1 MNINSKLTT
10 LALLLAAHSA
20 AWAQEDTATVKGQ
33 RLEGV
38 TVTSGSTTRRMAGAV
53 NGTVITRQEL
63 FKAACCNLG
72 ESFVTNPSVDV
83 NYSDATTGAKQ
94 IKLLGLSGTYVQM
107 LTENMP
113 AFRGAALP
121 YALGYVPGT
130 WMQSI
135 QVSKGNASVKNGYE
149 AITGQLNVEYLK
161 PEAEQAIEAN
171 LYGNT
176 KGKFEANADA
186 NVHLDSRLSTN
197 LLLHFENNW
206 GNHDKNGDGFIDMPK
221 VRQYNLSN
229 RWVWKGDRY
238 IFHGGLSLINENRT
252 SGQTP
257 HHHDMDSELYR
268 IGIRTNRYEGYMKHA
283 FVLDPAH
290 GGNLALMAN
299 TSMHEQSAFF
309 GHKEYGVNE
318 KNVYAQLMYETNFTP
333 LHNLSTGVSVNYD
346 YLGQRLNLG
355 TDGTPLEGALA
366 GLGTD
371 YHRLNERETTP
382 GAYAQYTLNLHER
395 LVAMAGIRVD
405 HSSLYGTFVT
415 PRMHVKWMPNSVLSL
430 RLSAGK
436 GYRTVHPLAE
446 MNYLLASGRTLQVDN
461 LEQEAA
467 WNYGVSTGLNIP
479 LFGKTLKL
487 NAEYYYTR
495 FSHQAVIDYDT
506 DPHVLHIAN
515 LQGKSYSN
523 TFQVDAT
530 YPLLRTLSLTAAYR
544 LNDVKTTYGGQLL
557 EKPLQSKYKGLVS
570 LSYKSPLELWKVD
583 VTLQLNGGGRM
594 PNAYTLADGTPSWES
609 RFHAYEQLSAQI
621 TREFRHVSLYIGGEN
636 LTNYRQKHPIIG
648 ADNPWSNNFEPTLVW
663 GPVEG
668 AMGYIGMRIKI

>member
-1 MNINSKLTT
+1 MNKKTT
-10 LALLLAAHSA
+10 LSLLALVATANICH
-20 AWAQEDTATVKGQ
+20 AQQDTATVKGQ
-33 RLEGV
+33 RLDGI
-38 TVTSGSTTRRMAGAV
+38 TITSGSTTRRMAGAV

-107 LTENMP
+107 LTENLP

-161 PEAEQAIEAN
+161 PEAEQAVDVN

-176 KGKFEANADA
+176 KAKFEANADA
-186 NVHLDSRLSTN
+186 NLHLDSRLSTN
-197 LLLHFENNW
+197 LLLHFENSW
-206 GNHDKNGDGFIDMPK
+206 GQHDKNGDGFIDMPR

-252 SGQTP
+252 SGQTN
-257 HHHDMDSELYR
+257 HHHAAEGDQYR
-268 IGIRTNRYEGYMKHA
+268 IGIRTDRYEGYMKHA
-283 FVLDPAH
+283 FVLDPDH

-299 TSMHEQSAFF
+299 TSMHLQDAHF
-309 GHKEYGVNE
+309 GHKQYGVNE

-333 LHNLSTGVSVNYD
+333 EHNLSAGISVNYD
-346 YLGQRLNLG
+346 YLGQRVNLG
-355 TDGTPLEGALA
+355 DGMQ
-366 GLGTD
+366 
-371 YHRLNERETTP
+371 RINERETTP
-382 GAYAQYTLNLHER
+382 GVYAQYTLNLHER
-395 LVAMAGIRVD
+395 LVVMAGIRMD
-405 HSSLYGTFVT
+405 HSSHYGNFVT
-415 PRMHVKWMPNSVLSL
+415 PRMHLKWMPSSVFSM

-446 MNYLLASGRTLQVDN
+446 MNYLLASGRTLVVDPM
-461 LEQEAA
+461 EQEAA
-467 WNYGVSTGLNIP
+467 WNYGVSTGFNIP
-479 LFGKTLKL
+479 LFGKNLKL
-487 NAEYYYTR
+487 NAEYYHTR
-495 FSHQAVIDYDT
+495 FSRQAVVDYDT
-506 DPHVLHIAN
+506 DPTQLHIAN

-523 TFQVDAT
+523 TFQIDAT
-530 YPLLRTLSLTAAYR
+530 YPLFRTLSLTAAYR
-544 LNDVKTTYGGQLL
+544 LNDVKTTYGGRLM
-557 EKPLQSKYKGLVS
+557 EKPLQSKYKALAS

-583 VTLQLNGGGRM
+583 ITLQLNGGGRM
-594 PNAYTLADGTPSWES
+594 PTAYTLASGTPSWQP
-609 RFHAYEQLSAQI
+609 RFHAYEQLTAQV
-621 TREFRHVSLYIGGEN
+621 TREFRHVSLYVGGEN
-636 LTNYRQKHPIIG
+636 LTGYRQKQPIIA
-648 ADNPWSNNFEPTLVW
+648 ADRPWSADFDPTLVW

-668 AMGYIGMRIKI
+668 AMGYIGMRIKL

>member
-1 MNINSKLTT
+1 MNIKTT
-10 LALLLAAHSA
+10 LSALLLLSA
-20 AWAQEDTATVKGQ
+20 PVASKAQQDSTTIKGQ
-33 RLEGV
+33 HLDGV

-107 LTENMP
+107 LTENLP

-121 YALGYVPGT
+121 YALGYVPGS

-161 PEAEQAIEAN
+161 PEAEQSVDVN
-171 LYGNT
+171 LYGNS
-176 KGKFEANADA
+176 KAKMEANADA
-186 NVHLDSRLSTN
+186 NLHLDSRLSTN
-197 LLLHFENNW
+197 LLLHFENSW
-206 GNHDKNGDGFIDMPK
+206 GHHDQNGDGFIDMPK

-252 SGQTP
+252 SGQTA
-257 HHHDMDSELYR
+257 HQHNMEGELYR

-299 TSMHEQSAFF
+299 TSMHEQQAYY
-309 GHKEYGVNE
+309 GHKPYDVNE
-318 KNVYAQLMYETNFTP
+318 KNVYAQLMYETNFGT
-333 LHNLSTGVSVNYD
+333 LHNLSTGISLNYD
-346 YLGQRLNLG
+346 YLGQHLSGERI
-355 TDGTPLEGALA
+355 
-366 GLGTD
+366 
-371 YHRLNERETTP
+371 NERETTP
-382 GAYAQYTLNLHER
+382 GAYAQYTFNLHER
-395 LVAMAGIRVD
+395 LVAMAGLRVD
-405 HSSLYGTFVT
+405 HSSLHGTFVT
-415 PRMHVKWMPNSVLSL
+415 PRMHVKWMPSSLFSL

-436 GYRTVHPLAE
+436 GYRTIHPLAE
-446 MNYLLASGRTLQVDN
+446 MNYLLASRRTLVIDDM
-461 LEQEAA
+461 EQEAA
-467 WNYGVSTGLNIP
+467 WNYGVSTGWNIP

-487 NAEYYYTR
+487 NAEYYHTR
-495 FSHQAVIDYDT
+495 FSRQAVVDYDT
-506 DPHVLHIAN
+506 DPHTLHIAN

-523 TFQVDAT
+523 TLQVDFT
-530 YPLLRTLSLTAAYR
+530 YPLLNTLSLTAAYR
-544 LNDVKTTYGGQLL
+544 LNDVKTTYGGKLL

-570 LSYKSPLELWKVD
+570 LSYKSPLELWKFD
-583 VTLQLNGGGRM
+583 ITLQLNGGGRM
-594 PNAYTLADGTPSWES
+594 PTAYTLADGTPSWQP
-609 RFHAYEQLSAQI
+609 RFHAYEQLSAQL
-621 TREFRHVSLYIGGEN
+621 TREFRHISLYVGGEN
-636 LTNYRQKHPIIG
+636 LTGYRQTRPIIG
-648 ADNPWSNNFEPTLVW
+648 ADNPWGTDFEPTLVW

-668 AMGYIGMRIKI
+668 AMGYLGMRIKL

>member
-1 MNINSKLTT
+1 MNKKTT
-10 LALLLAAHSA
+10 LSLLALVATAGICH
-20 AWAQEDTATVKGQ
+20 AQQDTATVKGQ
-33 RLEGV
+33 RLDGV

-107 LTENMP
+107 LTENLP

-161 PEAEQAIEAN
+161 PEAEQAVDVN

-176 KGKFEANADA
+176 KAKFEANADA
-186 NVHLDSRLSTN
+186 NLHLDSRLSTN
-197 LLLHFENNW
+197 LLLHFENSW
-206 GNHDKNGDGFIDMPK
+206 GQHDNNGDGFIDMPR

-238 IFHGGLSLINENRT
+238 IFHGGLSFINENRT
-252 SGQTP
+252 NGQTS
-257 HHHDMDSELYR
+257 HHHAADGERYR
-268 IGIRTNRYEGYMKHA
+268 IGIRTDRYEGYMKHA
-283 FVLDPAH
+283 FVLDPDH

-299 TSMHEQSAFF
+299 TSMHLQDAAF
-309 GHKEYGVNE
+309 GHKQYGVNE

-333 LHNLSTGVSVNYD
+333 EHNLSAGISVNYD
-346 YLGQRLNLG
+346 YLGQRVNLG
-355 TDGTPLEGALA
+355 NGAE
-366 GLGTD
+366 
-371 YHRLNERETTP
+371 RINERETTP
-382 GAYAQYTLNLHER
+382 GVYAQYTFNLHER
-395 LVAMAGIRVD
+395 LVAMAGLRLD
-405 HSSLYGTFVT
+405 HSSQYGNFVT
-415 PRMHVKWMPNSVLSL
+415 PRMHLKWMPSSVFSL

-446 MNYLLASGRTLQVDN
+446 MNYLLASGRTLVVDPMQ
-461 LEQEAA
+461 QEAA
-467 WNYGVSTGLNIP
+467 WNYGVSTGFNIP

-487 NAEYYYTR
+487 NAEYYHTR
-495 FSHQAVIDYDT
+495 FSHQAVVDYDT
-506 DPHVLHIAN
+506 DPTQLHIAN

-523 TFQVDAT
+523 TFQIDAT

-544 LNDVKTTYGGQLL
+544 LNDVKTTYGGKLM
-557 EKPLQSKYKGLVS
+557 EKPLQSKYKALAS

-594 PNAYTLADGTPSWES
+594 PTAYALADGTPSWQP
-609 RFHAYEQLSAQI
+609 RFHAYEQLTAQV
-621 TREFRHVSLYIGGEN
+621 TREFRHVSLYVGGEN
-636 LTNYRQKHPIIG
+636 LTGYRQKQPIIA
-648 ADNPWSNNFEPTLVW
+648 ADRPWSADFDPTLVW

-668 AMGYIGMRIKI
+668 AMGYIGMRIKL

>member
-1 MNINSKLTT
+1 MNTKTTLTT
-10 LALLLAAHSA
+10 LALALAAHEA
-20 AWAQEDTATVKGQ
+20 VLAQEDTTTVKGQ
-33 RLEGV
+33 RLDGV

-107 LTENMP
+107 LNENLP

-161 PEAEQAIEAN
+161 PEAEQAVDVN

-176 KGKFEANADA
+176 KAKFEANADA
-186 NVHLDSRLSTN
+186 NLHLDQRLSTN
-197 LLLHFENNW
+197 LLLHFENSW
-206 GNHDKNGDGFIDMPK
+206 GHHDQNNDEFIDMPR

-238 IFHGGLSLINENRT
+238 IFHGGLSLVNENRT
-252 SGQTP
+252 SGQTAHSHSIEGEP
-257 HHHDMDSELYR
+257 YR

-283 FVLDPAH
+283 FVLDPDH
-290 GGNLALMAN
+290 GGNLALMGN
-299 TSMHEQSAFF
+299 VSMHEQDANY
-309 GHKEYGVNE
+309 GHKLYGVNE
-318 KNVYAQLMYETNFTP
+318 KNAYAQLMYETNFTP
-333 LHNLSTGVSVNYD
+333 EHNLSAGISVNYD
-346 YLGQRLNLG
+346 YLGQRLNL
-355 TDGTPLEGALA
+355 A
-366 GLGTD
+366 GNNE
-371 YHRLNERETTP
+371 RINERETTL
-382 GAYAQYTLNLHER
+382 GAYAQYTLNLQQR

-415 PRMHVKWMPNSVLSL
+415 PRMHIKWMPNNLLSL

-446 MNYLLASGRTLQVDN
+446 MNYLLASGRTLVIDDM
-461 LEQEAA
+461 EQEAA
-467 WNYGVSTGLNIP
+467 WNYGVSAGFNIP

-487 NAEYYYTR
+487 NAEYYHTR
-495 FSHQAVIDYDT
+495 FSRQAVVDYDT

-523 TFQVDAT
+523 TVQVDAT
-530 YPLLRTLSLTAAYR
+530 YPILRTISLTAAWR
-544 LNDVKTTYGGQLL
+544 LNDVKTTYGGKLM

-570 LSYKSPLELWKVD
+570 LSYKSPLELWKFD

-594 PNAYTLADGTPSWES
+594 PQSYTLADGTASWEP
-609 RFHAYEQLSAQI
+609 RFHAYEQLTAQL
-621 TREFRHVSLYIGGEN
+621 TREFRHVSLYVGGEN
-636 LTNYRQKHPIIG
+636 LTGFRQKRTIIG
-648 ADNPWSNNFEPTLVW
+648 SDNPWGADFEPTMVW

-668 AMGYIGMRIKI
+668 AMGYVGVRIYL